1 MSKSKIRKNL
11 TDEEMFIGYKEE
23 VTFENTWD
31 NTVVHKPK
39 IKPLKKDAEKEGFSS
54 FFTPELQEQV
64 GKALVELKVALYK
77 QGIIDYRL
85 EVSREGNS
93 VVLTAVNAVGKK
105 KSPDKS
111 KTKGK

>member
-54 FFTPELQEQV
+54 FFTSEVQEQV
-64 GKALVELKVALYK
+64 AEAWVKVKVALYYSGK
-77 QGIIDYRL
+77 YGINGFGWF
-85 EVSREGNS
+85 V
-93 VVLTAVNAVGKK
+93 AVN
-105 KSPDKS
+105 
-111 KTKGK
+111 